1 MVRSVI
7 KTRVVYW
14 YGKDDCHYFTN
25 SSANEFDF
33 LSVPKQALDK
43 FNLKLDKKD
52 LVELVFDFSN
62 NFDVLHFI
70 PDVKQARLIKKAPKA
85 LGGTCFFQIR

>member
-1 MVRSVI
+1 MI

-14 YGKDDCHYFTN
+14 YEKDDCNYFTN
-25 SSANEFDF
+25 LNANEFDF
-33 LSVPKQALDK
+33 LSVPKQVLDK
-43 FNLKLDKKD
+43 FNMKLAKKD

-70 PDVKQARLIKKAPKA
+70 PDIKQARLIKKAPKS
-85 LGGTCFFQIR
+85 LGGTSWFPN